1 MTDRLIRVKQLG
13 EEPEGAATQ
22 RAEQAFGADA
32 LLQLHQMSEH
42 DTGLQSGRRL
52 KR

>member
-32 LLQLHQMSEH
+32 LLQMSEH